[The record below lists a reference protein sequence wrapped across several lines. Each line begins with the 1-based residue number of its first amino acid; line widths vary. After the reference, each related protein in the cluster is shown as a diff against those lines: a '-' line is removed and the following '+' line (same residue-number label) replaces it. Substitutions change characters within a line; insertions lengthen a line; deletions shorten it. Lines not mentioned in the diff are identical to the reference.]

1 MYFDTSI
8 EDIILMTIHN
18 LKRLYPWEEY
28 INYRLIHDNLD
39 KDIVSTFDIFEYHL
53 KLSKDGFLIIKQK
66 HAFYIVKLTP
76 NGNERV
82 NGIKQ
87 SLNKPISQSKGNLD
101 NLYFL
106 SHSSADK
113 QFARKLYN
121 DLIKE
126 DFNIFLD
133 EWDINI
139 GESIVERINDALER
153 MRGLILILSN
163 NSINS
168 NWVRKELYSALMKEL
183 NDKTITIFPVL
194 KEKCDIPIII
204 NDYKYADFV
213 NNYQIGISQL
223 KRYLRQFN

>member
-8 EDIILMTIHN
+8 ENIILMTIHN
-18 LKRLYPWEEY
+18 LKKLYPWEEY
-28 INYRLIHDNLD
+28 INYKLIVEKLD
-39 KDIVSTFDIFEYHL
+39 KDIVATYDIFEYHL
-53 KLSKDGFLIIKQK
+53 KLSKDGFIIMKQK

-76 NGNERV
+76 YGNERITKI
-82 NGIKQ
+82 NQ
-87 SLNKPISQSKGNLD
+87 FLNKPIRPSKERLE

-113 QFARKLYN
+113 QFARKLGH

-126 DFNIFLD
+126 SFNIFLD
-133 EWDINI
+133 KWDINI

-153 MRGLILILSN
+153 MKGLILILSN

-168 NWVRKELYSALMKEL
+168 NWVRKELSSALMKEL

-194 KEKCDIPIII
+194 IEKCEIPIII
-204 NDYKYADFV
+204 KDYKYVDFV
-213 NNYQIGISQL
+213 NNYQTGLSQL
-223 KRYLRQFN
+223 KEYLRRFN